1 MNALMNLLRVEYRG
15 LRTRAES
22 IILFRLSG
30 NITALRAQPGTMLFL
45 WTAKTYA
52 RLNYLQPHL
61 VKFFALTD
69 RLKFTGRL
77 GHSRSM
83 QITLLRQWPL

>member
-1 MNALMNLLRVEYRG
+1 MNLLRVEYRG
-15 LRTRAES
+15 LRMRAES
-22 IILFRLSG
+22 VILFRLPG
-30 NITALRAQPGTMLFL
+30 NITALRAQPGTNGTRLLF
-45 WTAKTYA
+45 WTAKTYL

-61 VKFFALTD
+61 LKFLALTD
-69 RLKFTGRL
+69 HLKITGRL